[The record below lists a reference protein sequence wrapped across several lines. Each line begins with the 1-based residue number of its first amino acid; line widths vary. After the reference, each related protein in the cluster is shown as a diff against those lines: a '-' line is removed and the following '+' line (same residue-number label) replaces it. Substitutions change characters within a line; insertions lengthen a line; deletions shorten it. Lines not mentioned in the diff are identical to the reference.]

1 MALDH
6 TSGRRTRRP
15 SRNTSQPDDGSHAR
29 GVSPDPMVEEQPGA
43 KASPQPSVINQVGSP
58 QGLMD
63 SFTQGVSQAGR
74 FQDAAY
80 GALENRRRLLHK
92 DIDPTNWS
100 GTEKSLQER
109 YGSNLESARD
119 LDLSGRD
126 LSMSPHDRTAFELL
140 NEEVVQ
146 QVAGGV
152 VESLREQG
160 DTANEFVAWID
171 SLTGGLGDGNYP
183 IPSAG
188 IDKETGKFG
197 INIDWRNAD
206 TFFGSDGLDLFRAMT
221 PDFVEPTTVVGG
233 MVKGVSQFVTGYAG
247 LGRFAPVKHILRETA
262 KDSWKKKLVTS
273 SLKGA
278 AVDSLMFDPHD
289 ANAVDSLN
297 VLLEDYPMLQNPVFD
312 YLESDPTDSSS
323 EARFKKAL
331 EGLGLGLAAEGL
343 FFSLKHMKAGG
354 SNFLAKRKLS
364 KQGFD
369 IDNPVDEIDMQR
381 HAMLD
386 DLEAQKAKEEAE
398 RVVDVDETE
407 LSVEEQNAQLDA
419 AGETD
424 RRSARRE
431 GRSRAIQGI
440 MDKYGV
446 TQVEA
451 EDWFNS
457 KLEERVLPRLQALE
471 SEAAIAGRE
480 VDIDAVEASYK
491 KLFDDIREGREPE
504 LKGLPKT
511 PVLSIIK
518 GLGGVATHR
527 LNGNGLWVHSE
538 LYKHF
543 LNADITAKRYPGLF
557 RDPRKKGS
565 KRLSKRQRERALAE
579 AAGDGTAPSNAKKA
593 SGVLKTNAPPMT
605 ELDQVAENF
614 TDSPYV
620 SIEGADSY
628 GRPDPDRM
636 WEAILDDTNGTP
648 RRTEEQTEAI
658 LEATLE
664 RRMLSDTLDDAGIDL
679 NVSTNREAAEALH
692 RNYDPEGYSQSV
704 GDERL
709 VATVSSGPSQVPKAW
724 TEVGPHP
731 DRPSLTESPGRL
743 EDRPGWELPRAQEA
757 ELQGVPE
764 WLIAAL
770 ERVPQA
776 TETGRLLPRATPEQM
791 EQLTRAGFL
800 DEAGELTAK
809 GQETLDARTERLLK
823 FRDAAR
829 QGQRVDAGAAR
840 DFPIQIGRAY
850 RYKMTV
856 KPSGKPKKPGKD
868 PADDLS
874 VSDLQTVEEQIL
886 NERRTWDEARGEYLM
901 DDVRDFTEQMIDSET
916 NARVN
921 SAVLELFRAGGV
933 TRDPGRKLF
942 EQMAELLMTRRVPAD
957 EIVEILNRNDL
968 DWTDFASMWATDK
981 SRIARQLGALGNL
994 ERAIRRGQL
1003 SKKARAELQIKL
1015 KDPNLPAKEK
1025 ADIEELLNETRILT
1039 KEETLMLSEYGTDP
1053 GIIEGLGTWRRLENI
1068 RRGMLVSQIA
1078 TAMRN
1083 GMTQGA
1089 NLSMAMVQEGF
1100 EHAIKFTFDRMGMT
1114 RQAEAIHPIRAME
1127 TLLNVVGRV
1136 GRREGGGFEF
1146 RHGELGERLKSWD
1159 SEGTEFVDNLLSI
1172 FPKERDLLTSSFNA
1186 DIISSGIGSGILKQ
1200 VEDLALMLNT
1210 FNRFQ
1215 EDVWRRATFK
1225 AEIGRQVKKY
1235 GVLLDDGSVY
1245 RDIDELEADGLL
1257 GHIPQSYMR
1266 NSVEKALDMTWAKQ
1280 FQEGRSAKEGHRWAT
1295 MDAGFSHLIKFVNA
1309 VPPLSWVMPFPRFM
1323 ANSFQWMLNHSP
1335 VGMAEALMSPR
1346 GRRAMADGDYSGV
1359 SEGMVG
1365 FTMYA
1370 AAGQLVDSYGTDKW
1384 NEVLV
1389 PNWVA
1394 DRLGVDRNSPIDI
1407 RAYQPFAAY
1416 YFAAWTVDRWRKDPA
1431 GFQAPSYTDLTQG
1444 LIGTNVRAGLGLYVI
1459 DQVMEDLARSGTAGS
1474 KTGSIVG
1481 NVAGNI
1487 LASYAVPLN
1496 QLWDLQKSF
1505 DQWSG
1510 EMETSKVRD
1519 FSAPQN
1525 AEGMPLGHGMSNF
1538 EGGVA
1543 NFKHALKGQFLSRVP
1558 SVASKESEVD
1568 GTFFREYPEVQL
1580 STTGKAPAS
1589 YAPFIKF
1596 FTGMTFK
1603 DPPNVVQKETARLG
1617 FTQSD
1622 ILPSSG
1628 TPLWDNLVKEYMGP
1642 AMDAGKITDLLN
1654 SKTYKEDW
1662 DTPQQVQMLRIFLRA
1677 ARQSAIAQA
1686 SSVHPML
1693 AKEVRENGRA
1703 DYREQIFIKEGA
1715 WRYNVDSVLE
1725 HQLDE

>member
-1 MALDH
+1 MVQGNDRFLIDQILKNA
-6 TSGRRTRRP
+6 
-15 SRNTSQPDDGSHAR
+15 SQPDDGSHAR

-43 KASPQPSVINQVGSP
+43 KASPQPSVINRVGSP
-58 QGLMD
+58 QGSME
-63 SFTQGVSQAGR
+63 SFTQGVSKFGR

-126 LSMSPHDRTAFELL
+126 LSMSPRDRTVLELV
-140 NEEVVQ
+140 NEEGIQ
-146 QVAGGV
+146 QVGGGV
-152 VESLREQG
+152 VETIRESS
-160 DTANEFVAWID
+160 DTANEFLAWID
-171 SLTGGLGDGNYP
+171 SAIGGLGDGNYP

-188 IDKETGKFG
+188 INKETGKFEL
-197 INIDWRNAD
+197 NIDWRNAD
-206 TFFGSDGLDLFRAMT
+206 TFFGSDGPDLFRAMT
-221 PDFVEPTTVVGG
+221 PDFPEPTTFVGG
-233 MVKGVSQFVTGYAG
+233 MIRSVSQFVTGYAG
-247 LGRFAPVKHILRETA
+247 IGRFAPVKHLLKETA
-262 KDSWKKKLVTS
+262 KDSVKKKLVTS

-278 AVDSLMFDPHD
+278 FVDAFMFDPHD
-289 ANAVDSLN
+289 ANAVDALN
-297 VLLEDYPMLQNPVFD
+297 VLIEDYPMLQNPVFD

-354 SNFLAKRKLS
+354 SDFLTKRKLR

-369 IDNPVDEIDMQR
+369 IDAPVDEIDMQR

-386 DLEAQKAKEEAE
+386 EMEAQKAKEEAE

-407 LSVEEQNAQLDA
+407 LSVEELNAQLDA
-419 AGETD
+419 AGNTD

-471 SEAAIAGRE
+471 SEAALAGRE
-480 VDIDAVEASYK
+480 VDIGEIESSYK

-511 PVLSIIK
+511 PVLSLIK
-518 GLGGVATHR
+518 SMGGVATHVYR
-527 LNGNGLWVHSE
+527 EGKWVHSE
-538 LYKHF
+538 LYKRF
-543 LNADITAKRYPGLF
+543 LNADFTAKRAPGLF

-565 KRLSKRQRERALAE
+565 KRLSKRQRERALKE
-579 AAGDGTAPSNAKKA
+579 AAGDGTPSNAQKA
-593 SGVLKTNAPPMT
+593 SVGRNSDAPGMT
-605 ELDQVAENF
+605 EIDEVADNF

-628 GRPDPDRM
+628 GRPDPEQM
-636 WEAILDDTNGTP
+636 WEAILDDIGGTP

-658 LEATLE
+658 LEASLE

-692 RNYDPEGYSQSV
+692 RNYDPESYSQSV

-731 DRPSLTESPGRL
+731 DRPTLTESPGRL
-743 EDRPGWELPRAQEA
+743 EDRPGWELTRAQEA

-764 WLIAAL
+764 ELIAAL

-791 EQLTRAGFL
+791 EQLARAGFL

-809 GQETLDARTERLLK
+809 GRETLDARTERLLK

-829 QGQRVDAGAAR
+829 QGQRVDAGVAR
-840 DFPIQIGRAY
+840 DYPIQIGRAY

-874 VSDLQTVEEQIL
+874 VNDLRSVEEEIL

-901 DDVRDFTEQMIDSET
+901 DDVRDFTERRVSQEV
-916 NARVN
+916 NERVN
-921 SAVLELFRAGGV
+921 AAVLELFRVGGV

-942 EQMAELLMTRRVPAD
+942 EQMAELLMSRRVAPD
-957 EIVEILNRNDL
+957 EIVAVLNKNNL
-968 DWTDFASMWATDK
+968 DWTDFAAMWATDK
-981 SRIARQLGALGNL
+981 SEIARQLGALGNL

-1003 SKKARAELQIKL
+1003 GRKGRAELEIKL
-1015 KDPNLPAKEK
+1015 KDPNLSAKEK
-1025 ADIEELLNETRILT
+1025 ADIQELLNETRILT
-1039 KEETLMLSEYGTDP
+1039 KEETDMLSQYGTDP
-1053 GIIEGLGTWRRLENI
+1053 AIVEGLGTWRRLENI

-1089 NLSMAMVQEGF
+1089 NLSMGMIQEGF
-1100 EHAIKFTFDRMGMT
+1100 EHAIKFTFDRMGMAK
-1114 RQAEAIHPIRAME
+1114 QAEAIHPIRAME
-1127 TLLNVVGRV
+1127 TFLNVVGRL
-1136 GRREGGGFEF
+1136 GKREGGGFEWQQ
-1146 RHGELGERLKSWD
+1146 GELGARLSSRD

-1172 FPKERDLLTSSFNA
+1172 FPKQRDLLTSSFNA
-1186 DIISSGIGSGILKQ
+1186 DIIASGIADGALKRF
-1200 VEDLALMLNT
+1200 EDLALMLNT

-1235 GVLLDDGSVY
+1235 GVVLEDGSIY

-1257 GHIPQSYMR
+1257 GHIPQTYMK
-1266 NSVEKALDMTWAKQ
+1266 NSVDKALDMTWAKQ
-1280 FQEGRSAKEGHRWAT
+1280 FSPQGLSAKKGDRWAKSD
-1295 MDAGFSHLIKFVNA
+1295 MVLGKLIQSVNEVPVFSMFV
-1309 VPPLSWVMPFPRFM
+1309 PFPRFM

-1335 VGMAEALMSPR
+1335 VGMFEAIASPR
-1346 GRRAMADGDYSGV
+1346 GRRAMADGDYSEIA
-1359 SEGMVG
+1359 EGMVG
-1365 FTMYA
+1365 FTMYTA
-1370 AAGQLVDSYGTDKW
+1370 ADQIVQEYGTEKW
-1384 NEVLV
+1384 NEVRV
-1389 PNWVA
+1389 PQWFAEMINVNP
-1394 DRLGVDRNSPIDI
+1394 DSPLDI

-1416 YFAAWTVDRWRKDPA
+1416 YFAAWTIRRAMDDTH
-1431 GFQAPSYTDLTQG
+1431 GFQPPSYTDVAQG
-1444 LIGTNVRAGLGLYVI
+1444 LIGTNVRAGLGLYVV
-1459 DQVMEDLARSGTAGS
+1459 DQIMADVAKSGSAGS
-1474 KTGSIVG
+1474 KTGAIAGNMVG
-1481 NVAGNI
+1481 NIA
-1487 LASYAVPLN
+1487 ASYLVPLN

-1519 FSAPQN
+1519 FSAPQDN
-1525 AEGMPLGHGMSNF
+1525 QGMPLGTGMGF
-1538 EGGVA
+1538 LEAAEA
-1543 NFKHALKGQFLSRVP
+1543 NFTAAVKGNVLSRIP
-1558 SVASKESEVD
+1558 SISSAETEID

-1580 STTGKAPAS
+1580 ATRGDAPFS
-1589 YAPFIKF
+1589 YAPAIKML
-1596 FTGMTFK
+1596 TGMTFK
-1603 DPPNVVQKETARLG
+1603 DPARTIEKETAKHG
-1617 FTQSD
+1617 FTKSD

-1628 TPLWDNLVKEYMGP
+1628 NKLWDNLVASYMGP
-1642 AMDAGKITDLLN
+1642 ALDESYVFTLLE
-1654 SKTYKEDW
+1654 KPAYKNAS
-1662 DTPQQVQMLRIFLRA
+1662 TPQQVKWLRLFLKG
-1677 ARQSAIAQA
+1677 ARQAAVAQA
-1686 SSVHPML
+1686 RNSHPML
-1693 AKEVRENGRA
+1693 FQQVIKRRG
-1703 DYREQIFIKEGA
+1703 DYRNQIFIEEGG
-1715 WRYNVDSVLE
+1715 WRYDVEGSGILE
-1725 HQLDE
+1725 NQLDE